1 MDIHIIAKLK
11 SSYEAWHQ
19 LFADDADRRS
29 QVCDES
35 RTLVAKA
42 NETTAVITVFDVDM
56 EARRMLLEVV
66 ESTKTPGRSVGPS
79 TLNITRKLL
88 DRLLWL

>member
-1 MDIHIIAKLK
+1 MLQILHQLATAAILSHLASPVDTFLTSLTAKL
-11 SSYEAWHQ
+11 
-19 LFADDADRRS
+19 
-29 QVCDES
+29 
-35 RTLVAKA
+35 
-42 NETTAVITVFDVDM
+42 DVDM

-79 TLNITRKLL
+79 MLNIIRKLL

>member
-19 LFADDADRRS
+19 LFVDDADRRS
-29 QVCDES
+29 QMCDES

-42 NETTAVITVFDVDM
+42 NETTAVITIFDVDM
-56 EARRMLLEVV
+56 EAMGAMMADPDFQKMAEDYV
-66 ESTKTPGRSVGPS
+66 EEHIPFSLTPIGPPQE
-79 TLNITRKLL
+79 
-88 DRLLWL
+88 

>member
-42 NETTAVITVFDVDM
+42 NEATAVITVFDVDM
-56 EARRMLLEVV
+56 EAMGAMMADPEIQKMIEPYV
-66 ESTKTPGRSVGPS
+66 EGHFTYSLTPLGPPP
-79 TLNITRKLL
+79 
-88 DRLLWL
+88 

>member
-1 MDIHIIAKLK
+1 MDVHIIVKLK

-19 LFADDADRRS
+19 LFIDDADRRS

-42 NETTAVITVFDVDM
+42 SETTAVVTVFDVDM
-56 EARRMLLEVV
+56 EKMGAMMAAPEFQRMIEPYVEEHISYSLAPLL
-66 ESTKTPGRSVGPS
+66 SPS
-79 TLNITRKLL
+79 
-88 DRLLWL
+88 